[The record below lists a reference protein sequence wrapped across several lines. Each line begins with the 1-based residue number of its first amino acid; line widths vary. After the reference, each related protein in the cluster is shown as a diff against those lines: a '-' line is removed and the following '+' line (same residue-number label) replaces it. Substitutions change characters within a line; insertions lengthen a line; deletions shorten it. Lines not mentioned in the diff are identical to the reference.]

1 MSFTDIRTRTILV
14 VGAVQV
20 IILTLLLI
28 LFKKM
33 SA

>member
-14 VGAVQV
+14 VGVVQV